1 MKKKVLICIC
11 IVLIILGIIFIIKNN
26 EYKQKINYTI
36 EQIGEENY
44 FLLMQNN
51 KFGVINKNGDI
62 IIDPIYDII
71 EMPNPS
77 KDIFICKNN
86 YNVDTGDYNIQVF
99 NQNKDQ
105 ILFQYYLVE
114 AIPLNNVE
122 NNGYY
127 EKSVLKYKSEGN
139 YGLIDFNGN
148 KITDHI
154 YESIDGFEYKEGLLL
169 VKKSGKYG
177 IININGVTIIKEK
190 YDEILCDGYYT
201 ENSKYNNAGYI
212 VGKRTDNGMRYGY
225 IDSNRKQLLKNEFNE
240 IYRITDKLDDNN
252 IYLVAFNQG
261 KAGVYQNKK
270 TIINHEYEDI
280 LYDGTNDLLIL
291 QKLSKQGVSKLDGT
305 SIVPIEY
312 DNIFFTGSYIN
323 AQKENI
329 VDLYNFN
336 GNKEENSEYIAK
348 QTFNNNEY
356 EVVSTVNDEYK
367 IINNDTGNIISNGYT
382 YIQYLFKQY
391 FIAQKDNL
399 LGIIDCDGNIVVDL
413 KYTAIQSI
421 QDYNVVQILDKNNMI
436 ILLNEEMQEVLKMK
450 DAIIITYEDYIKVYS
465 DTDIKYLD
473 VNGNLL
479 ENSKIYENNELLS
492 YKEKE
497 KWGFKDKSGNIIVKP
512 IYEMVTEFNKYGFAG
527 IKKDGKWGVIDRS
540 GTILKEPIYEIT
552 ESFDLSFIKEYYKVD
567 LGYGEPYYTNQIE
580 TDE

>member
-139 YGLIDFNGN
+139 YGLIDLNGN
-148 KITDHI
+148 KITDPI

-240 IYRITDKLDDNN
+240 IYRITDKLDDNS